1 MSSYRSQK
9 LLNSY
14 DELSFDLDKEEEEG
28 NVGGDGDGD
37 VDLDGLDLLGRK
49 HPRGQG
55 DLAAVDGPEH
65 GQQEQR
71 EDHVDA
77 NLHPEPE
84 LGVKLHHGLEHLELD
99 EDEAGDHGDGAG
111 QGQEQGQRVQEGAE
125 DGAGRGG
132 GQKSK
137 QI

>member
-1 MSSYRSQK
+1 MTNDKKLFSS
-9 LLNSY
+9 
-14 DELSFDLDKEEEEG
+14 DLSSDLDKEEEER

-37 VDLDGLDLLGRK
+37 IDLDSLDLLGRQ

-55 DLAAVDGPEH
+55 DLAAVDSPEH
-65 GQQEQR
+65 GQEEQR

-77 NLHPEPE
+77 DLHPEPE
-84 LGVKLHHGLEHLELD
+84 LGVQLHHGLEHLELD

-111 QGQEQGQRVQEGAE
+111 QGQEQGQRVQEGAK
-125 DGAGRGG
+125 DGAGSGG